1 MGAVAMA
8 ETSPQNFSNHTR
20 YDPLFHFFILPV
32 FCLLLFGSIIYLFMR
47 PGLHSALL
55 VVVTIT
61 MSVALFKIRLYPLKV
76 QDRVIRLEERL
87 RLATLIDPAL
97 RPRIAEF
104 TESQLTALR
113 FASDAELPALA
124 ARTLNEKLAAPEI
137 KKAIQ
142 QWRPDNWRV

>member
-1 MGAVAMA
+1 MA
-8 ETSPQNFSNHTR
+8 DTSPQNLSNHTR
-20 YDPLFHFFILPV
+20 YDPVFHFFILPV
-32 FCLLLFGSIIYLFMR
+32 FSLLLLASIVHLFMR
-47 PGLHSALL
+47 PDLHSVVL
-55 VVVTIT
+55 VVVAIA
-61 MSVALFKIRLYPLKV
+61 MSAVIFKVRLYPIKV
-76 QDRVIRLEERL
+76 QDRIIRLEERL

-104 TESQLTALR
+104 TESQLIALR

-124 ARTLNEKLAAPEI
+124 ARALNEKLAAPEI

>member
-1 MGAVAMA
+1 MA
-8 ETSPQNFSNHTR
+8 EAPQSLSSHTR

-32 FCLLLFGSIIYLFMR
+32 FVLLLLASIVHLVMR
-47 PGLHSALL
+47 PSLHSALL
-55 VVVTIT
+55 VVVAIA
-61 MSVALFKIRLYPLKV
+61 MAAAIFKLRMYPIKV

-104 TESQLTALR
+104 TESQLIALR
-113 FASDAELPALA
+113 FASDAELSALA
-124 ARTLNEKLAAPEI
+124 ARVLNEKLAAPEI